1 MAPSNFSQASPPVG
15 VSAAPFVSA
24 TPYALNAASAGD
36 LIEMRAR
43 RRLPMLFGI
52 AVVLSLTAL
61 SISGYLTYVAF
72 TASKVLG
79 CGGGTFDCEHVLTSK
94 WSTMLGIPVAAW
106 ASTLYLTVLATLV
119 ATARPAMSS
128 LPTVMRNWSWAI
140 VTTAAV
146 SAGVAALW
154 FTGLQVFSLGHL
166 CPWCLGAHAC
176 GLLLCV
182 ATLTMS
188 PLSGGVKAT
197 AAVIGT
203 LGAAMLV
210 GIQVATPAPP
220 TYVIENFPAQ
230 SAEALPGAGTPTD
243 SAPNGG
249 VFEPEMF
256 DAPTDGDEVLSAPVS
271 DAKAS
276 TQKTFDSLAAIAALW
291 LDPNFVLTTQIAA
304 SAQDSGQANAGQA
317 NSSQSNGEQTNPAQ
331 AAAQASEDRLV
342 QVASA
347 NVKLK
352 SHQWPIIGSPNA
364 KHIFVELFDYTCPH
378 CRATQ
383 QAIRGAR
390 ERFKGELA
398 VIVLAVPLSRAC
410 NDTVTTEHSSHRESC
425 DLAKY
430 SIAVWRIAPDKFE
443 QYHEYLMTTEPVP
456 SAALAKSRA
465 AQLVGAEALDK
476 ELAQPNVARYISKH
490 VEMYRKMGA
499 GPIPKL
505 VFATTALTGEM
516 RSVQVL
522 CDTIESQFGK

>member
-1 MAPSNFSQASPPVG
+1 
-15 VSAAPFVSA
+15 
-24 TPYALNAASAGD
+24 
-36 LIEMRAR
+36 
-43 RRLPMLFGI
+43 
-52 AVVLSLTAL
+52 
-61 SISGYLTYVAF
+61 
-72 TASKVLG
+72 
-79 CGGGTFDCEHVLTSK
+79 
-94 WSTMLGIPVAAW
+94 
-106 ASTLYLTVLATLV
+106 
-119 ATARPAMSS
+119 
-128 LPTVMRNWSWAI
+128 
-140 VTTAAV
+140 
-146 SAGVAALW
+146 
-154 FTGLQVFSLGHL
+154 
-166 CPWCLGAHAC
+166 
-176 GLLLCV
+176 
-182 ATLTMS
+182 MS
-188 PLSGGVKAT
+188 PLSGSLKAT
-197 AAVIGT
+197 AAVIGM

-230 SAEALPGAGTPTD
+230 STEALPGTGMPTD

-256 DAPTDGDEVLSAPVS
+256 DAPTEGDDVLSAPVT
-271 DAKAS
+271 DANAS
-276 TQKTFDSLAAIAALW
+276 AQRTISSLAAVAALW
-291 LDPNFVLTTQIAA
+291 LDPNMLLTAQVAA
-304 SAQDSGQANAGQA
+304 NAQDVGQANAGQA
-317 NSSQSNGEQTNPAQ
+317 NAGQTNSDQSSAAQ
-331 AAAQASEDRLV
+331 SAAQASEDRLV

-390 ERFKGELA
+390 ERFKGDLA

-430 SIAVWRIAPDKFE
+430 SIAVWRVAPDKFE
-443 QYHEYLMTTEPVP
+443 QYHEWLMTTEPVP

-465 AQLVGAEALDK
+465 AQLVGAEALDR

-490 VEMYRKMGA
+490 VEVYRKMGA

-522 CDTIESQFGK
+522 CDTIESQSGK